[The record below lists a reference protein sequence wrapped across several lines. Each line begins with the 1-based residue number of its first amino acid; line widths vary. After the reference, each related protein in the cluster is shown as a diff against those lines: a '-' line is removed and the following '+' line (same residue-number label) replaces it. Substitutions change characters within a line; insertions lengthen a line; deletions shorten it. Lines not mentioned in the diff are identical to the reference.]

1 MGTGFISIQMDP
13 LTKESG
19 RMISNMGSELKSGTT
34 AAATL
39 DNIRCHRS
47 KARASTYG
55 PMAIGTSEI
64 GIKMSLMEKESTSG
78 QMEGFTVESGSRT

>member
-1 MGTGFISIQMDP
+1 
-13 LTKESG
+13 
-19 RMISNMGSELKSGTT
+19 MISNMGSELKSGTT

>member
-1 MGTGFISIQMDP
+1 
-13 LTKESG
+13 
-19 RMISNMGSELKSGTT
+19 MISNTGSELRSGTM

-39 DNIRCHRS
+39 DSMRCHRS
-47 KARASTYG
+47 KARVSMSG
-55 PMAIGTSEI
+55 PMAIDTLEI